1 MVSSRHFSQ
10 TMRSSISLVTTITIS
25 QKPMCPHQIP
35 LSKKIPLLMT
45 TLTRCGSPQPV
56 LCWNAVM
63 PSLWLRCLPFMV
75 WVIQTPTCRCCCIL
89 CRAIGSAVMTLFVV
103 WSKCNT
109 PVTNWSF
116 CVVPTVFAVKL
127 LIFSQLNQIRMRFG
141 WNCSTMRW
149 IQSAGLIR

>member
-1 MVSSRHFSQ
+1 MVSLRLSSQ
-10 TMRSSISLVTTITIS
+10 TMRWSISLVTTITIS
-25 QKPMCPHQIP
+25 QKPMCPHPIP
-35 LSKKIPLLMT
+35 LLKKIPPLMT

-63 PSLWLRCLPFMV
+63 PSLWHRCLPFMV

-103 WSKCNT
+103 WSKCNIL
-109 PVTNWSF
+109 VTNLNF
-116 CVVPTVFAVKL
+116 YVVRIVFAVKL

>member
-10 TMRSSISLVTTITIS
+10 TMRWSISLVTTITIS
-25 QKPMCPHQIP
+25 QKPMCHHPIP
-35 LSKKIPLLMT
+35 LSKKIPPLMT
-45 TLTRCGSPQPV
+45 TLTRCGSLQPV

-63 PSLWLRCLPFMV
+63 PSLWHRCLPFMV
-75 WVIQTPTCRCCCIL
+75 WVIQMPTCKCCCTL
-89 CRAIGSAVMTLFVV
+89 YRAIGSAVMTLFVV

>member
-35 LSKKIPLLMT
+35 LSKKIPPLMT

-63 PSLWLRCLPFMV
+63 PSLWHRCLPFMV
-75 WVIQTPTCRCCCIL
+75 WVIQMPTCKCCCTLYRGIEL
-89 CRAIGSAVMTLFVV
+89 AVMTSFAV
-103 WSKCNT
+103 WWKCNT
-109 PVTNWSF
+109 PVTSLSS
-116 CVVPTVFAVKL
+116 CVVPTVSVVKS
-127 LIFSQLNQIRMRFG
+127 LIFSLPNRIRMPFG
-141 WNCSTMRW
+141 WNCSMMRW